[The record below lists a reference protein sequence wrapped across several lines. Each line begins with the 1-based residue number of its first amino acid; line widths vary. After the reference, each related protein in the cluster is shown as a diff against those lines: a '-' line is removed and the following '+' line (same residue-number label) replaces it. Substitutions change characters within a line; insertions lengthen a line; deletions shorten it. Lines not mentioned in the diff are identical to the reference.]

1 MRIASF
7 VTKAVRITREP
18 GQFAPR
24 EEGDFVTLRLRT
36 DDGIEGIAYAGFI
49 SPLATK
55 ALKEMLDAL
64 AAETVGADPHAVEEI
79 GRGLLAKAGDGSPAG
94 IVTRAVSAI
103 DVALWDIRGKALG
116 MPVWR
121 LLGAGSGAVPTYASG
136 HLWRRDGLDT
146 LAEAAAEL
154 AGQGFRAMKLRLGGE
169 TSAKAEVARLC
180 AVREVVGEGVDV
192 MVDINQEWDVNR
204 TIAVGRS
211 MAEHNL
217 FWLEDPIHFQA
228 YTGLAR
234 IAEALDTPI
243 AVGEYHYG
251 IEPFRH
257 MLEAGSIDIVMVDLL
272 TVGGITQ
279 WMKVAHLAEAYNLPV
294 VTHLTTEILGHTLAA
309 APNGLYLEHM
319 PWAFPLFEEVP
330 QVDAATGCLMM
341 PDEPGLGLR
350 FDEARLAA
358 SAL

>member
-103 DVALWDIRGKALG
+103 DVALWDIRGKALD

-192 MVDINQEWDVNR
+192 MVDINQGWDVNR

-257 MLEAGSIDIVMVDLL
+257 MLEAGSIDIVMVPADRGGYHAVDEGRTPRKGVQPSRGDTPHDGDPGAHARRSAERALRGAHA
-272 TVGGITQ
+272 VGVPAVRGGPAGRRRDGMPHDARRTGPRP
-279 WMKVAHLAEAYNLPV
+279 PV
-294 VTHLTTEILGHTLAA
+294 
-309 APNGLYLEHM
+309 
-319 PWAFPLFEEVP
+319 
-330 QVDAATGCLMM
+330 
-341 PDEPGLGLR
+341 R
-350 FDEARLAA
+350 
-358 SAL
+358 